1 MNKHS
6 ILFIGLDTHKE
17 FNEVAYIEEHRGAQ
31 PVHLGRFS
39 SSKVAVQKLVRQF
52 ESKYSD
58 ATLHFVYEAGP
69 CGYWIY
75 RLITSLGHCC
85 YVVAPSLI
93 PKKPGEKIKTDKRD
107 ALKLAKL
114 LKSED
119 LTPIYV
125 PEPEDEAV
133 RDLSRA
139 REVAMKDLK
148 DAKYQLKA
156 LLLRNNINYKGTANW
171 SQKHLRWLTE
181 LVLPHPAQHI
191 VLQEFLQTITE
202 RISRL
207 ERLDNELTHHVHQWR
222 YYPVVKAIQAMRGV
236 RLLVATGVV
245 AELGDLS
252 RFDHPRKLMSYLG
265 LVPSE
270 HSSGGKRHIGAITK
284 CGNGRARRLLVEGA
298 HTYRYAANISTDMQK
313 RQEGLPKNIIDIAW
327 KAQLRLCKRYKKMIA
342 KGKHYNLVVT
352 AIAREMIAYIWAIAK
367 EVVLTPVNTKLRL
380 ARVPA

>member
-17 FNEVAYIEEHRGAQ
+17 FNEVAYIEEHRGSQ
-31 PVHLGRFS
+31 PVHLGRIP

-52 ESKYSD
+52 ESKYPG

-93 PKKPGEKIKTDKRD
+93 PKKSGEKIKTDKRD
-107 ALKLAKL
+107 ALKLSKL

-191 VLQEFLQTITE
+191 VLQEFLHTITE

-313 RQEGLPKNIIDIAW
+313 RQEGLPKDIIDIAW

>member
-17 FNEVAYIEEHRGAQ
+17 FNEVAYIDEHRGAQ

-39 SSKVAVQKLVRQF
+39 SSKMAVQKLVRQF
-52 ESKYSD
+52 ESKYPG

-139 REVAMKDLK
+139 REVAMQVLK

-245 AELGDLS
+245 AELGDLT

-313 RQEGLPKNIIDIAW
+313 RQEGLPKDIIDIAW

>member
-1 MNKHS
+1 MTKHN

-17 FNEVAYIEEHRGAQ
+17 FVEVAYIEDNRGAT
-31 PVHLGRFS
+31 PIHFGRIS
-39 SSKVAVQKLVRQF
+39 SAKLAIKKLIRQF
-52 ESKYSD
+52 ESKYPS

-93 PKKPGEKIKTDKRD
+93 PKKPGERIKTDKRD

-156 LLLRNNINYKGTANW
+156 LLLRNNINYAGTANW
-171 SQKHLRWLTE
+171 SLKHLRWLTE
-181 LVLPHPAQHI
+181 LVLPHPAQQI
-191 VLQEFLQTITE
+191 VLQEFIQTINE
-202 RISRL
+202 RTSRL
-207 ERLDNELTHHVHQWR
+207 ERLDNELAHHIYQWR

-236 RLLVATGVV
+236 RLLVAAGVV
-245 AELGDLS
+245 AELGDLT

-270 HSSGGKRHIGAITK
+270 HLSGGKKHIGAITK

-298 HTYRYAANISTDMQK
+298 HSYRHAANISTELQK
-313 RQEGLPKNIIDIAW
+313 RQEGLPKQIVDIAW
-327 KAQLRLCKRYKKMIA
+327 KAQLRLCKRYKKLIN

-367 EVVLTPVNTKLRL
+367 QIILSPINPKLRL
-380 ARVPA
+380 SRVPA

>member
-31 PVHLGRFS
+31 PVHLGRIS
-39 SSKVAVQKLVRQF
+39 SSKVAVQKLIRQF
-52 ESKYSD
+52 ESKYPG

-107 ALKLAKL
+107 ALKLARL

-191 VLQEFLQTITE
+191 VLQEFLHTINE

-207 ERLDNELTHHVHQWR
+207 ERLDNELTHHVHC
-222 YYPVVKAIQAMRGV
+222 
-236 RLLVATGVV
+236 
-245 AELGDLS
+245 S
-252 RFDHPRKLMSYLG
+252 RNDCIHMGNYKR
-265 LVPSE
+265 
-270 HSSGGKRHIGAITK
+270 SG
-284 CGNGRARRLLVEGA
+284 
-298 HTYRYAANISTDMQK
+298 ANASK
-313 RQEGLPKNIIDIAW
+313 
-327 KAQLRLCKRYKKMIA
+327 YK
-342 KGKHYNLVVT
+342 T
-352 AIAREMIAYIWAIAK
+352 
-367 EVVLTPVNTKLRL
+367 
-380 ARVPA
+380 

>member
-31 PVHLGRFS
+31 PVHLGRIP

-75 RLITSLGHCC
+75 RLITSLFHCC

-191 VLQEFLQTITE
+191 VLQEFLHTINE

-236 RLLVATGVV
+236 RLLVATAVV

-313 RQEGLPKNIIDIAW
+313 RQEGLPKDIIDIAW